1 MFKFLLYVILFYV
14 IFRYVF
20 GGLFGS
26 KVYNYSQ
33 HNHYHSDK
41 PDEEQDGKVTIDPR
55 VQQKQKTKK
64 DQLGE
69 YVDFEEVKE

>member
-1 MFKFLLYVILFYV
+1 MFKFLLYVFVFYV

-20 GGLFGS
+20 GGLFGA
-26 KVYNYSQ
+26 KVYNFSK
-33 HNHYHSDK
+33 HNHYHSNPND
-41 PDEEQDGKVTIDPR
+41 DEEGRITVDPK
-55 VQQKQKTKK
+55 VQQKQKSKK